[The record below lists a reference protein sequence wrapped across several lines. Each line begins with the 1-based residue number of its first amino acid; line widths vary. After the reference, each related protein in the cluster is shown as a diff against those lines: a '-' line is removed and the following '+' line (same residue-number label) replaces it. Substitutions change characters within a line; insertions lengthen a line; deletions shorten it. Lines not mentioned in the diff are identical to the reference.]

1 VSSFE
6 LGESDSKRCERF
18 VDLVFLQRER
28 SVEHEPRIGGMNGL
42 LASQPIRR
50 ASSHVA
56 RTAKRAGRFLP
67 ATPQRGANSAVPIW
81 MEIMKTALKDT
92 PAVDFPV
99 PPGIE
104 VAKIDP
110 KSGKLAYDG
119 QPDAIDEV
127 FLEGTVPTEV
137 SNPRDVLDTGSF
149 MMEQL
154 GGG

>member
-1 VSSFE
+1 VWIGYDDLRP
-6 LGESDSKRCERF
+6 LGPRES
-18 VDLVFLQRER
+18 
-28 SVEHEPRIGGMNGL
+28 
-42 LASQPIRR
+42 
-50 ASSHVA
+50 
-56 RTAKRAGRFLP
+56 
-67 ATPQRGANSAVPIW
+67 GANSALPVW
-81 MEIMKTALKDT
+81 MEFMKVALKDT

-99 PPGIE
+99 PAGVE
-104 VAKIDP
+104 MAKIDP

-137 SNPRDVLDTGSF
+137 ANPPDVVDTGTF